1 MINNSMNFFFF
12 QAEDGIRD
20 LTVTGVQTCALP
32 ILGAVGGVADN
43 VMKRPV
49 RCKRADV
56 ELANGVTQAVAPI
69 AGPVRITS
77 VGRFRHPD
85 ADKACGNG
93 STRKLES
100 GRTASAIGYKAA
112 RKGDPR
118 ASGWFAH
125 GVEARPILNEVAPR
139 VRVCPIDAN
148 SIDVLKGRQVDND
161 PLRMQT
167 VVLTSEGSA

>member
-1 MINNSMNFFFF
+1 MPWIHRRTDRV
-12 QAEDGIRD
+12 A
-20 LTVTGVQTCALP
+20 
-32 ILGAVGGVADN
+32 LGAVGGVADN

-125 GVEARPILNEVAPR
+125 GVAALPNGQCPGAGHDAARGRAAQDALHLVQRHAGPDALEGVRIDR
-139 VRVCPIDAN
+139 VSPSVSR
-148 SIDVLKGRQVDND
+148 
-161 PLRMQT
+161 
-167 VVLTSEGSA
+167 E